1 MNIFRHLMALLMLFF
16 SIGVWGQKPVENKQK
31 FHEIRLEI
39 EKLLEYES
47 ITPAQIKKLMVD
59 LYAVSVSS
67 EIAYQTI
74 KTKVDKR
81 LVSNDIELI
90 QSDLYDKKY
99 ALALSKI
106 PTLKSTYPYFKSIEK
121 FEAYA
126 DKKTYQHLKHDLL
139 RSRPKQITIEAGVG
153 VFLPEHKDIRF
164 NSFSPVFS
172 LGLYRKLHLTP
183 KSTYARLNYVLNS
196 VGLRV
201 DYLESRFSM
210 FPDSAITVE
219 QPSYLNAQV
228 SLMVRRFL
236 TFDLGYL
243 TYLNLPQKN
252 EGAASA
258 TLSLWLPVHAFSFGI
273 QARANSNLK
282 DEILLQYGFT
292 VKCSLNADKKFTRAD
307 KEELKTELLRMKGI

>member
-1 MNIFRHLMALLMLFF
+1 MALLIMFF
-16 SIGVWGQKPVENKQK
+16 TIGLWAQKPVENKQK

-106 PTLKSTYPYFKSIEK
+106 PTLKSAYPYFKSIEK

-126 DKKTYQHLKHDLL
+126 DKKTYQHLRQELL
-139 RSRPKQITIEAGVG
+139 RSRPKQMAIEAGVG
-153 VFLPEHKDIRF
+153 VFLPEDKGLKF

-172 LGLYRKLHLTP
+172 LGLYRKLHLTT
-183 KSTYARLNYVLNS
+183 KSTHARLNYVLSS
-196 VGLRV
+196 VGLRL
-201 DYLESRFSM
+201 DYLESRFTM
-210 FPDSAITVE
+210 FPDSTGAVQ
-219 QPSYLNAQV
+219 QPSYLNAQL

-236 TFDLGYL
+236 TVDLGYL
-243 TYLNLPQKN
+243 SYLKLPQKSR
-252 EGAASA
+252 GAASA

-282 DEILLQYGFT
+282 DEILFQYGFS

-307 KEELKTELLRMKGI
+307 KEELKTDLLRMKGI